1 MLPRFYWLYR
11 YSGTYR
17 YIVPVPVLVVLILYC
32 IYFSTDA
39 LIVHSRYRWDIWI
52 EFFSWN
58 DYMTHVNSS
67 QEHCGVAH
75 KLYHWHLQTHWKKG
89 SRTKNF
95 VYTYFVTTFWA
106 FWSPGTPPGT
116 LASSG
121 TGGNVTHS
129 SHNTDTLLKKT
140 ASHMHYGCT
149 VTVVSTMW
157 HTWAVTRTHG
167 CDQFVRHC
175 SKCFLFND
183 IF

>member
-1 MLPRFYWLYR
+1 MRGSVRVRDYYQ
-11 YSGTYR
+11 GT
-17 YIVPVPVLVVLILYC
+17 
-32 IYFSTDA
+32 F
-39 LIVHSRYRWDIWI
+39 IWI

-89 SRTKNF
+89 FRTKNF

-149 VTVVSTMW
+149 VTVVSIMW

-175 SKCFLFND
+175 SKCFLFNGSAKTFFACGAFLPPVLRG
-183 IF
+183 IFFKSV

>member
-1 MLPRFYWLYR
+1 
-11 YSGTYR
+11 
-17 YIVPVPVLVVLILYC
+17 
-32 IYFSTDA
+32 
-39 LIVHSRYRWDIWI
+39 
-52 EFFSWN
+52 
-58 DYMTHVNSS
+58 MTHRNSS

-121 TGGNVTHS
+121 TGGNVAHS
-129 SHNTDTLLKKT
+129 SHNTDTLHKKT

-149 VTVVSTMW
+149 VTVVSIMW

-183 IF
+183 FFSKKTALSKNFFRLRRISPSCSESFFLKCVTAIF

>member
-1 MLPRFYWLYR
+1 MMHLDQ
-11 YSGTYR
+11 YSCSSKQLSYGSS
-17 YIVPVPVLVVLILYC
+17 
-32 IYFSTDA
+32 FSHETT
-39 LIVHSRYRWDIWI
+39 IWPP
-52 EFFSWN
+52 
-58 DYMTHVNSS
+58 VNSS

-89 SRTKNF
+89 FRTKNF

-129 SHNTDTLLKKT
+129 SHNTDTLHKKT

-149 VTVVSTMW
+149 VTVVSIMW

-175 SKCFLFND
+175 SKVFLFNE
-183 IF
+183 IFLTLKNFLPAAHFSLLFWEGEFFF

>member
-1 MLPRFYWLYR
+1 MELCACAQHYMLFTKQPSYG
-11 YSGTYR
+11 SS
-17 YIVPVPVLVVLILYC
+17 
-32 IYFSTDA
+32 FSHETT
-39 LIVHSRYRWDIWI
+39 IWPP
-52 EFFSWN
+52 
-58 DYMTHVNSS
+58 VNSS

-89 SRTKNF
+89 FRTKNF

-149 VTVVSTMW
+149 VTVVSIMW

-175 SKCFLFND
+175 SKFFLFND
-183 IF
+183 FFLFFNGSVKNFLPAAHFSLLFWEGFFF